1 MTVQETSWTSAT
13 EYTPV
18 TVKIPVTIEIE
29 IEKNMSCF
37 QSVIEM
43 MKSISCR
50 DVAEALINVENN
62 EICRQCIQAIAHNE
76 VRIEPA

>member
-1 MTVQETSWTSAT
+1 MTVQETSWTIAT
-13 EYTPV
+13 ENTPV
-18 TVKIPVTIEIE
+18 TVKIPVTFEIE

-50 DVAEALINVENN
+50 DVVEALINVESD
-62 EICRQCIQAIAHNE
+62 EICRQCIQAIANKT
-76 VRIEPA
+76 VRVEPA

>member
-37 QSVIEM
+37 QSIIEM
-43 MKSISCR
+43 MKSITCR
-50 DVAEALINVENN
+50 DIGEALINIESD
-62 EICRQCIQAIAHNE
+62 EICLQCIQAIANNTIRVE
-76 VRIEPA
+76 SA